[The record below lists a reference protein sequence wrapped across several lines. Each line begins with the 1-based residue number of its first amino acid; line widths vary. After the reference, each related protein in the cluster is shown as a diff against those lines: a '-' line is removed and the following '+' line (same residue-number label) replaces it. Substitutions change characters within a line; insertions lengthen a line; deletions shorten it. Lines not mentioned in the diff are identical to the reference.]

1 MSIDPSSACSEWGA
15 NKFPGRSIALV
26 RHLVNSSKT
35 DNAGSLKLRPDKKIV
50 YLRNWEG
57 EKTRLAGVAQLLR
70 ALVKIARSEK
80 PDADVA
86 PPPTPSLVKP
96 QVARRA

>member
-1 MSIDPSSACSEWGA
+1 L
-15 NKFPGRSIALV
+15 KF
-26 RHLVNSSKT
+26 
-35 DNAGSLKLRPDKKIV
+35 RPDQKSV
-50 YLRNWEG
+50 YLRNWED
-57 EKTRLAGVAQLLR
+57 EKTRLAGIAKLLQ